1 MDEIGEKLDAL
12 LNDPKQFGKIA
23 QLASSIL
30 GDGGGKQAPPS
41 APESV
46 QTRPHAMPNTHPASL
61 PTCIETHATR
71 TGTKQSF
78 TPKNRGLP
86 KLTVCNTR
94 TSSTSAA
101 YKPHIRAFLYR
112 SRMVSRLS
120 VCRFSAY

>member
-1 MDEIGEKLDAL
+1 MRSAETKFRTRYRSQRYPATA
-12 LNDPKQFGKIA
+12 PQS
-23 QLASSIL
+23 ASSTICS
-30 GDGGGKQAPPS
+30 APPS

-61 PTCIETHATR
+61 PTCIETHATS